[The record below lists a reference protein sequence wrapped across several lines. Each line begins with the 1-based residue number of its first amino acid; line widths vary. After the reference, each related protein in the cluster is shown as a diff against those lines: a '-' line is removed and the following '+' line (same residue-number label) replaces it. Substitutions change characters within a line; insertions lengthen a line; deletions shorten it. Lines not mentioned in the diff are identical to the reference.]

1 LNKHRLQ
8 ILTFENNRNIIK
20 TNTRLTAKKASI
32 FPNGENSENI
42 KASKKC
48 FSKEIQR
55 HFAANFNL
63 DLLKNRG
70 LSKGKKR
77 VFVQFKID
85 NNGDIKKVKVKS
97 PHPEITLEVTK
108 VMYTLPKIVP
118 GKINGKNVGLTF
130 NIPFILNLI

>member
-1 LNKHRLQ
+1 LNKHGLQ
-8 ILTFENNRNIIK
+8 SLTFENNRNIIK

-42 KASKKC
+42 KASKEC

-85 NNGDIKKVKVKS
+85 KNGNIKKVKVKS

-108 VMYTLPKIVP
+108 VVYTLPKIVS
-118 GKINGKNVGLTF
+118 GKINGKNVGVTF

>member
-42 KASKKC
+42 KASKEC

-97 PHPEITLEVTK
+97 PRPEITLEVTK
-108 VMYTLPKIVP
+108 VLYTLPKIVS
-118 GKINGKNVGLTF
+118 GKINGKNVGVTF